1 MTKSLE
7 KVVRPF
13 QAGDVFTARV
23 LPPTQPP
30 VTPPTNTHSEW
41 GGPIQLIAKAI
52 GVRDLNTGGK
62 HWSEVSRTS
71 HVVRVTN
78 PTDPEQYVDVERTT
92 AMHLVDET
100 GADHYFTFSQ
110 NPLTS

>member
-23 LPPTQPP
+23 LPPTQPAI
-30 VTPPTNTHSEW
+30 TPPAPSHSEW
-41 GGPIQLIAKAI
+41 GGPIQLIAKGI

-78 PTDPEQYVDVERTT
+78 PQDPEQYVERVSQL
-92 AMHLVDET
+92 HLQDEN
-100 GADHYFTFSQ
+100 GGDHYFTFSQ